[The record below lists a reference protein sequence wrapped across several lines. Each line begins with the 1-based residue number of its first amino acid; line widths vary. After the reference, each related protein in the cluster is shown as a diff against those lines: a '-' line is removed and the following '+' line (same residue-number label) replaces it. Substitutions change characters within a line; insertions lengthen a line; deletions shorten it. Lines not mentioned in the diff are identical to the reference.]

1 MQRLM
6 STHDLFW
13 PACSGPDDLAR
24 IEEIPLG
31 QRGLPVSTYEVITRA
46 AQLWP
51 DRPAMSFLPDA
62 ERWQQPSTRTF
73 AEFAAD
79 VHRVAHVLSWLGVG
93 RRDAVAIVSVN
104 CEQLATA
111 LLAAEAVGIAAPIN
125 PALAAEHAQHL
136 VELSG
141 ARVVVAAGPE
151 LDPVSWELARA
162 LVSRTGA
169 RALLALRPVAATD
182 PAPCLE
188 PLGGGNGGLP
198 RGPGGDKLTSDGLPV
213 AVPGASDLASYLH
226 TGGTTGRPK
235 LAARTHENE
244 VTNAWMIAA
253 SFPPDGGNVVFAA
266 LPLFHTNALLV
277 TMMAPLLSGQH
288 VVWAGPLGYRDA
300 PLFGI
305 FWRLVERYEIAS
317 MSGVPT
323 VYAALA
329 QVPVDAD
336 VSSLNYPLVG
346 AAPLPPS
353 VAEAFKAVTG
363 ATLCEGYGL
372 TEGTCASARNFPA
385 CPRPGSVGQ
394 RLPYQEARAVRI
406 DEGSGK
412 WEPLAAG
419 QVGTIVVRGPNVF
432 AGYLVSGVDG
442 PVPHPGDKIKDGW
455 LDTGDL
461 GAVDVDGYVRLAGRA
476 KDLIIRGGHNLD
488 PAVIEDAL
496 LEHPAVSAA
505 AAVGSPD
512 AHAGEV
518 PVVYVTVEG
527 AVGEDELRAWAVEH
541 VPERA
546 AAPRRVEIIDAIP
559 VTAIGKP
566 YKPELRRRA
575 TERAAREKLPEQAV
589 VHARLVDGIVHVEIS
604 GVAEEEVRRALAS
617 FTFGWQVSLRPTHD
631 AGPGHRR
638 WDRRDGDRDRVGA
651 GRA

>member
-1 MQRLM
+1 VQRLM
-6 STHDLFW
+6 STQDLLW
-13 PACSGPDDLAR
+13 PACNGPDDLAR
-24 IEEIPLG
+24 IEEIPLAD
-31 QRGLPVSTYEVITRA
+31 RGLPPSTYEIVTRA

-51 DRPAMSFLPDA
+51 DRPAMTFLPDA
-62 ERWQQPSTRTF
+62 ARWEHPSTRTF
-73 AEFAAD
+73 GELAAD
-79 VHRVAHVLSWLGVG
+79 MHRVAYVLAGLGVG
-93 RRDAVAIVSVN
+93 RLDAVAIVSVN

-125 PALAAEHAQHL
+125 PALAPEHAQHL

-141 ARVVVAAGPE
+141 ACVVVAAGPE

-162 LVSRTGA
+162 LMARTGA
-169 RALLALRPVAATD
+169 TALLALRPTGAVD
-182 PAPCLE
+182 PAPRLE
-188 PLGGGNGGLP
+188 PLDGATVAYLEDLAAGAPTDRLP
-198 RGPGGDKLTSDGLPV
+198 LSPPV
-213 AVPGASDLASYLH
+213 ASDLASYLH

-235 LAARTHENE
+235 LAARTHDNE

-253 SFPPDGGNVVFAA
+253 SFPPDGGDVVFAA

-277 TMMAPLLSGQH
+277 TMMAPLLRGQH
-288 VVWAGPLGYRDA
+288 VVWAGPLGYREGA
-300 PLFGI
+300 LLGV
-305 FWRLVERYEIAS
+305 FWKLVERYQIAS

-336 VSSLNYPLVG
+336 VSSLHYPLVG

-363 ATLCEGYGL
+363 AALCEGYGL

-394 RLPYQEARAVRI
+394 RLPYQAMRAVRV
-406 DEGSGK
+406 DEARGD
-412 WEPLAAG
+412 WEPLGAG
-419 QVGTIVVRGPNVF
+419 EIGTIVVRGPNVF
-432 AGYLVSGVDG
+432 AGYLKAGAQG
-442 PVPHPGDKIKDGW
+442 PVPDPGDKVKHGW
-455 LDTGDL
+455 LNTGDL
-461 GAVDVDGYVRLAGRA
+461 GSVDADGYVRLAGRA

-496 LEHPAVSAA
+496 LEHPAVNAA

-518 PVVYVTVEG
+518 PVAYVTVEAAVTG
-527 AVGEDELRAWAVEH
+527 AGEDELLAWAAAH

-546 AAPRRVEIIDAIP
+546 AAPRRVEVIDAIP
-559 VTAIGKP
+559 VTAVGKP

-575 TERAAREKLPEQAV
+575 TERAAREALPEQAA
-589 VHARLVDGIVHVEIS
+589 VHARIVDGVVHVDVS
-604 GVAEEEVRRALAS
+604 GVARDEVARALAS
-617 FTFGWQVSLRPTHD
+617 FTFDWHTV
-631 AGPGHRR
+631 
-638 WDRRDGDRDRVGA
+638 
-651 GRA
+651 